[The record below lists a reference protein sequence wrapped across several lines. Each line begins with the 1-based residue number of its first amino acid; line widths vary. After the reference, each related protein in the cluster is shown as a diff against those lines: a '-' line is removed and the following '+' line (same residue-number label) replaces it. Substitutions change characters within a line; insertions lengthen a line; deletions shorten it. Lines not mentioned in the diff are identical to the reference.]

1 MKQKKDFRDSRQV
14 TVSTWICILCGVVLL
29 TAFTVISITE
39 ALPIEPVGV
48 VCLSIYIICAAITF
62 WVNRNYLRKKK
73 RRTAE
78 NTALNSIMTEIVQ
91 GIDQPFVITDPN
103 ERIVWYNNAFSHI
116 SGRRGL
122 LFGMSLTEF
131 CQISP
136 EELAKNNKSFATPEA
151 EQLQLAVKET
161 DNTVGCATVPFGS
174 RRYTMRSFEMR
185 LAGKN
190 YFISILTDS
199 TELWELKEKTEAESP
214 VVAYVSLDN
223 LDELAQYVRVS
234 SREAATQAENVIKQW
249 AGDLNALLC
258 EYERDKFILVF
269 EKQKLLQCV
278 ENRFAILEQIRDIK
292 LGDSSMPITVSM
304 GVSGV
309 GNSMTEREHNAR
321 TALDMALQRGGDQVA
336 LRGEN
341 GLEFFGGRTKNIQ
354 KKTKVMARVIAG
366 QLASLIARAGNVI
379 IMGHRN
385 PDFDSVGAC
394 VGIARLCMHCGVA
407 PKIIIDRDNQN
418 FRDCSERLLEVPEYR
433 DIFVDS
439 AAGMDLIRSDTLLI
453 IVDANNFTILE
464 DPAIA
469 ENISSIAIIDHHR
482 KTSEPGREPVLNYI
496 DPSASSACELVTE
509 ILEHCLPVGSL
520 LKEESTVMLSG
531 IMVDT
536 KNFTRSTGTRTFAA
550 ALYLRG
556 EGGNSETANTFFN
569 ENFDDFSAEAK
580 FGTNVT
586 IYRDSIAITTSLGSG
601 SPADRVAASKA
612 ADKLL
617 TVKNVDASFALVL
630 IDNVIHISARSN
642 GTINVQL
649 ILEKLNGGGHFNIAG
664 AQLSGK
670 NMKDA
675 LVRLKGAIDEYL
687 DNL

>member
-1 MKQKKDFRDSRQV
+1 MKQKKDIRDSRQV
-14 TVSTWICILCGVVLL
+14 TVATWICILCGVILFSVF
-29 TAFTVISITE
+29 TAVCITD
-39 ALPIEPVGV
+39 ALPPDVVGV
-48 VCLSIYIICAAITF
+48 VCLSVYVIAATITF
-62 WVNRNYLRKKK
+62 FVNRDYHQKK
-73 RRTAE
+73 RRRASE
-78 NTALNSIMTEIVQ
+78 NAALNGVMTEVIH
-91 GIDQPFVITDPN
+91 GIDQPVIITDPS
-103 ERIVWYNNAFSHI
+103 ELIIWYNNAFSHI
-116 SGRRGL
+116 AGRRRT
-122 LFGMSLTEF
+122 LFGVSFTEF

-136 EELAKNNKSFATPEA
+136 EELAKDNKTFNAADMGNLRHLADE
-151 EQLQLAVKET
+151 EQR
-161 DNTVGCATVPFGS
+161 DRGCATVNMDNRKYS
-174 RRYTMRSFEMR
+174 MRSFEMR
-185 LAGKN
+185 VAGKT
-190 YFISILTDS
+190 YYLSILTDT
-199 TELWELKEKTEAESP
+199 TELWALREKQEAETP

-234 SREAATQAENVIKQW
+234 SREAATEAENVIKKW
-249 AGDLNALLC
+249 AQSLDALMC
-258 EYERDKFILVF
+258 EYERDKFLLVF
-269 EKQKLLQCV
+269 EKQKLLICI
-278 ENRFAILEQIRDIK
+278 ENRFDILEDIRNIR

-304 GVSGV
+304 GISAIGS
-309 GNSMTEREHNAR
+309 NMTEREHNAR

-354 KKTKVMARVIAG
+354 KRTKVMSRVIAE
-366 QLASLIARAGNVI
+366 QLTSLIARSGNVL
-379 IMGHRN
+379 IMGHSN

-394 VGIARLCMHCGVA
+394 VGVARLCMHCGVS
-407 PKIIIDRDNQN
+407 PKIIINRSHQS
-418 FRDCSERLLEVPEYR
+418 FLDCTERLCELPEYH
-433 DIFVDS
+433 DIFIDS
-439 AAGMDLIRSDTLLI
+439 AAGMDLICSDTLLI
-453 IVDANNFTILE
+453 IVDANNLTILE
-464 DPAIA
+464 D
-469 ENISSIAIIDHHR
+469 SSIVENVNAVAIIDHHR
-482 KTSEPGREPVLNYI
+482 KTSELKKEPVLTYI

-509 ILEHCLPVGSL
+509 VLEHCLPVGSL
-520 LKEESTVMLSG
+520 QKEEATVMLSG

-556 EGGNSETANTFFN
+556 EGGNAEIANTFFN
-569 ENFDDFSAEAK
+569 EDFDDFSAEAK
-580 FGTNVT
+580 FRNNVT
-586 IYRDSIAITTSLGSG
+586 IYRDSIAITTSNGTGNAS
-601 SPADRVAASKA
+601 DRVAASKA

-687 DNL
+687 DNI

>member
-1 MKQKKDFRDSRQV
+1 MKLKKDLRDSRQV

-29 TAFTVISITE
+29 SAFTVVCITDVSPTE
-39 ALPIEPVGV
+39 IVGV
-48 VCLSIYIICAAITF
+48 ICLSIYIVCATITF
-62 WVNRNYLRKKK
+62 LVNRNYRLKKK
-73 RRTAE
+73 RRATE
-78 NTALNSIMTEIVQ
+78 NAALSSIMTEVIH
-91 GIDQPFVITDPN
+91 GIDQPFVITDPS
-103 ERIVWYNNAFSHI
+103 ERIIWYNDTFSRMT
-116 SGRRGL
+116 GRRGT
-122 LFGMSLTEF
+122 LFGISFTEF

-136 EELAKNNKSFATPEA
+136 EELAKNNKSFASPEA
-151 EQLQLAVKET
+151 DRLNFMSNQDQSDA
-161 DNTVGCATVPFGS
+161 GSATVALGD

-185 LAGKN
+185 VAGKT
-190 YFISILTDS
+190 YFLSVLSDS
-199 TELWELKEKTEAESP
+199 TDLWALRAKLDDETP
-214 VVAYVSLDN
+214 VVAYVALDN

-234 SREAATQAENVIKQW
+234 SREAATEAENVIKQW
-249 AGDLNALLC
+249 AHELDALMC
-258 EYERDKFILVF
+258 EYERDKFLLVF
-269 EKQKLLQCV
+269 EKQKLLTCI
-278 ENRFAILEQIRDIK
+278 ENRFDILEQIREIK

-304 GVSGV
+304 GISYIGS
-309 GNSMTEREHNAR
+309 NMTERETGAR

-354 KKTKVMARVIAG
+354 KRTKVMARVIAG
-366 QLASLIARAGNVI
+366 QLAALISRSGNVI

-385 PDFDSVGAC
+385 PDFDSIGAC
-394 VGIARLCMHCGVA
+394 VGIARLCMHCGVP
-407 PKIIIDRDNQN
+407 PKIIINRDNEN
-418 FRDCSERLLEVPEYR
+418 FRDCSERLLKVPEYR

-439 AAGMDLIRSDTLLI
+439 AAGMDLICSDTLLV
-453 IVDANNFTILE
+453 IVDANNFAILE

-469 ENISSIAIIDHHR
+469 DNISSIAIIDHHR

-556 EGGNSETANTFFN
+556 EGGNSEIAHTFFN
-569 ENFDDFSAEAK
+569 EDFDDFSAEAK

-586 IYRDSIAITTSLGSG
+586 IYRDSIAITTSLGTGNAS
-601 SPADRVAASKA
+601 DRVAASKA

>member
-1 MKQKKDFRDSRQV
+1 MKNRKDMRDSHQV
-14 TVSTWICILCGVVLL
+14 TLATWICIFCGAILL
-29 TAFTVISITE
+29 AAYTVICAVDSFPEEI
-39 ALPIEPVGV
+39 VGIL
-48 VCLSIYIICAAITF
+48 CLLIYLACATF
-62 WVNRNYLRKKK
+62 AFLANRKYRSKKK
-73 RRTAE
+73 LRVGE
-78 NTALNSIMTEIVQ
+78 NAALSTLMTEVVQ
-91 GIDQPFVITDPN
+91 AVDIPFVLTDSN
-103 ERIVWYNNAFSHI
+103 EQIIWYNDEFYRIVD
-116 SGRRGL
+116 RRGS
-122 LFGMSLTEF
+122 LFGIRLTEF
-131 CQISP
+131 CQIAP
-136 EELAKNNKSFATPEA
+136 EELAKNNRNFS
-151 EQLQLAVKET
+151 
-161 DNTVGCATVPFGS
+161 TVSPDLPRLLEPSENPLGTAPTVLGE
-174 RRYTMRSFEMR
+174 RNYIARSFEMR
-185 LAGKN
+185 VAGKT
-190 YFISILTDS
+190 YFLSIFTDS
-199 TELWELKEKTEAESP
+199 TELLALKNRLEAEAP
-214 VVAYVSLDN
+214 VIAYVSLDN

-234 SREAATQAENVIKQW
+234 SREAAAEAENVIKHW
-249 AGDLNALLC
+249 ATELNALVR
-258 EYERDKFILVF
+258 EYERDKFLLIF
-269 EKQKLLQCV
+269 EKKTLEECI
-278 ENRFAILEQIRDIK
+278 ENKFDILEQIRNIK

-304 GVSGV
+304 GISAV
-309 GNSMTEREHNAR
+309 GSTITERDRNAR

-336 LRGEN
+336 LRGET

-366 QLASLIARAGNVI
+366 QLAALIANSGNVI

-385 PDFDSVGAC
+385 PDFDSIGAC
-394 VGIARLCMHCGVA
+394 VGIARLCMHCGVS
-407 PKIIIDRDNQN
+407 PKIIIDRSNGN
-418 FRDCSERLLEVPEYR
+418 FLDCSSRLLALEEYHN
-433 DIFVDS
+433 IFVD
-439 AAGMDLIRSDTLLI
+439 AATGIDLIRSDTLLV
-453 IVDANNFTILE
+453 IVDANNFAILE

-469 ENISSIAIIDHHR
+469 ENVSSIAVIDHHR
-482 KTSEPGREPVLNYI
+482 KTSETKFDPTLNYI
-496 DPSASSACELVTE
+496 DPSASSACELVAE
-509 ILEHCLPVGSL
+509 ILEQCLPVGKL

-556 EGGNSETANTFFN
+556 EGGNAEIASTFFN
-569 ENFDDFSAEAK
+569 EDFDDFSAEAK
-580 FGTNVT
+580 FSSNVT

-601 SPADRVAASKA
+601 SASDRVAASKA

-675 LVRLKGAIDEYL
+675 LIRLKAAIDEYL

>member
-1 MKQKKDFRDSRQV
+1 MKNKKDFRDSHQV
-14 TVSTWICILCGVVLL
+14 TVSTWICILCGVFLL
-29 TAFTVISITE
+29 TFFTSVCITE
-39 ALPIEPVGV
+39 MLPPVPVGV
-48 VCLSIYIICAAITF
+48 VCLTVYIGCAAVTF
-62 WVNRNYLRKKK
+62 LVNRNYRKKKK
-73 RRTAE
+73 RRAAE
-78 NTALNSIMTEIVQ
+78 NTALNSIMTEVIH
-91 GIDQPFVITDPN
+91 GIDQPFFITDPN
-103 ERIVWYNNAFSHI
+103 ERIIWYNEAFLNI
-116 SGRRGL
+116 TGQKRT
-122 LFGMSLTEF
+122 LFGVNLTEF
-131 CQISP
+131 CQVSP
-136 EELAKNNKSFATPEA
+136 EELAKHNKSFASSEVDPFKFTENEEA
-151 EQLQLAVKET
+151 EA
-161 DNTVGCATVPFGS
+161 GGSATVSFGED
-174 RRYTMRSFEMR
+174 RYTMRSFEIR
-185 LAGKN
+185 VAGKT
-190 YFISILTDS
+190 YFVSILTET
-199 TELWELKEKTEAESP
+199 TELWNLRELREAETP
-214 VVAYVSLDN
+214 AVAYVTLDN

-234 SREAATQAENVIKQW
+234 SREAATEAENVIKAW
-249 AGDLNALLC
+249 AQELDALMC
-258 EYERDKFILVF
+258 EYERDKFLLVF
-269 EKQKLLQCV
+269 EKQKLLTCI
-278 ENRFAILEQIRDIK
+278 EKRFEILEKVREIK

-304 GVSGV
+304 GICAI
-309 GNSMTEREHNAR
+309 GNNMTERENGAR

-336 LRGEN
+336 LRGEQ

-354 KKTKVMARVIAG
+354 KRTKVMARVIAG
-366 QLASLIARAGNVI
+366 QLASLISRAGNVI

-385 PDFDSVGAC
+385 PDFDSIGAC
-394 VGIARLCMHCGVA
+394 VGLARLCMHCGVT
-407 PKIIIDRDNQN
+407 PRIIVDRNNEN
-418 FRDCSERLLEVPEYR
+418 FRDCSERLLEIPEYR
-433 DIFVDS
+433 DVFVDA

-453 IVDANNFTILE
+453 IADANNFAILE

-469 ENISSIAIIDHHR
+469 ENISSVAIIDHHR
-482 KTSEPGREPVLNYI
+482 KTAELGLEPVLNYI

-556 EGGNSETANTFFN
+556 EGGSSEIAHTFFN
-569 ENFDDFSAEAK
+569 EDFDDFSAEAK
-580 FGTNVT
+580 FGSNVT
-586 IYRDSIAITTSLGSG
+586 IYRDSIAITTSFGTGSA
-601 SPADRVAASKA
+601 SDRVAASKA

-630 IDNVIHISARSN
+630 IENVIHISARSN

-664 AQLSGK
+664 AQLSGR

>member
-1 MKQKKDFRDSRQV
+1 MKLKKDLRDSRQV
-14 TVSTWICILCGVVLL
+14 TVSTWICILCGMVLL
-29 TAFTVISITE
+29 SAFTAVCITNVFPTEIFGVI
-39 ALPIEPVGV
+39 
-48 VCLSIYIICAAITF
+48 CLSVYIACAAVAF
-62 WVNRNYLRKKK
+62 FVNRNYRQKKK
-73 RRTAE
+73 RRTSE
-78 NTALNSIMTEIVQ
+78 NTALSSVMTDVIH
-91 GIDQPFVITDPN
+91 GIDQPFVITDPA
-103 ERIVWYNNAFSHI
+103 ERIIWYNDAFFQI
-116 SGRRGL
+116 TGRRGT
-122 LFGMSLTEF
+122 LFGVGFTEF

-136 EELAKNNKSFATPEA
+136 EELAKNNKNFAAPEA
-151 EQLQLAVKET
+151 ERIQFVSVAS
-161 DNTVGCATVPFGS
+161 DDAGCATVEMGD
-174 RRYTMRSFEMR
+174 RKYTMRSFEMR
-185 LAGKN
+185 VAGKP
-190 YFISILTDS
+190 YFLSILTDA
-199 TELWELKEKTEAESP
+199 TDLWALRERLEAETP
-214 VVAYVSLDN
+214 AVAYVTLDN

-234 SREAATQAENVIKQW
+234 SREAATEAENVIKHW
-249 AGDLNALLC
+249 AQELDALMC
-258 EYERDKFILVF
+258 EYERDKFLLVF
-269 EKQKLLQCV
+269 EKQKLLTCI
-278 ENRFAILEQIRDIK
+278 ENRFDILEQVREIK

-304 GVSGV
+304 GISCI
-309 GNSMTEREHNAR
+309 GNSMIEREHNAR

-354 KKTKVMARVIAG
+354 KRTKVMARVIAG
-366 QLASLIARAGNVI
+366 QLASLIARSGNVI

-385 PDFDSVGAC
+385 PDFDSIGAC
-394 VGIARLCMHCGVA
+394 VGVARLCMHCGVP
-407 PKIIIDRDNQN
+407 PKIIIDRNNQN
-418 FRDCSERLLEVPEYR
+418 FRDCTERLLEMPEYR
-433 DIFVDS
+433 DIFVDA
-439 AAGMDLIRSDTLLI
+439 AAGMDLICSDTLLVV
-453 IVDANNFTILE
+453 VDANNFAILE
-464 DPAIA
+464 EPAIA
-469 ENISSIAIIDHHR
+469 ENITSVAIIDHHR
-482 KTSEPGREPVLNYI
+482 KTSELGREPVLNYI

-556 EGGNSETANTFFN
+556 EGGNSEIAHTFFN
-569 ENFDDFSAEAK
+569 EDFDDFSAEAK
-580 FGTNVT
+580 FGSNVT
-586 IYRDSIAITTSLGSG
+586 IYRDSIAITTSLGTGNAS
-601 SPADRVAASKA
+601 DRVAASKA

-630 IDNVIHISARSN
+630 IDNIIHISARSN

-649 ILEKLNGGGHFNIAG
+649 ILEKLNGGGHYNIAG

>member
-1 MKQKKDFRDSRQV
+1 MKQKKDMRDSRQV
-14 TVSTWICILCGVVLL
+14 TVATWICILCGVVLML
-29 TAFTVISITE
+29 AYTVVSITD
-39 ALPIEPVGV
+39 AFSTDIIGV
-48 VCLSIYIICAAITF
+48 VCLSIYIFCAAVAF
-62 WVNRNYLRKKK
+62 FVNRNYRHKKK
-73 RRTAE
+73 MRVAE
-78 NTALNSIMTEIVQ
+78 NTALNSVMTDVIH
-91 GIDQPFVITDPN
+91 GIDQPVVITDPN
-103 ERIVWYNNAFSHI
+103 ERIIWYNDAFLAATE
-116 SGRRGL
+116 RRGN
-122 LFGMSLTEF
+122 LFSVSFTEF

-136 EELAKNNKSFATPEA
+136 EALAKNNKSFAIAEA
-151 EQLQLAVKET
+151 ERSLFSGENT
-161 DNTVGCATVPFGS
+161 DEGCASTEIGNRIYV
-174 RRYTMRSFEMR
+174 MRSFEMR
-185 LAGKN
+185 VAGKT
-190 YFISILTDS
+190 YYLSIMTDS
-199 TELWELKEKTEAESP
+199 TELCSLRERMEAETP

-234 SREAATQAENVIKQW
+234 TREASSEAENVIKQW
-249 AGDLNALLC
+249 AHELDALVL
-258 EYERDKFILVF
+258 EYERDKFLLVF
-269 EKQKLLQCV
+269 EKKMLLRCI
-278 ENRFAILEQIRDIK
+278 EDRFYILEKIRSIK
-292 LGDSSMPITVSM
+292 LGDNSMPVTVSM
-304 GVSGV
+304 GICCV
-309 GNSMTEREHNAR
+309 GSNMTERETGAR

-336 LRGEN
+336 LRGEK
-341 GLEFFGGRTKNIQ
+341 GLEFFGGRTKNVQ
-354 KKTKVMARVIAG
+354 KRTKVMARVIAG
-366 QLASLIARAGNVI
+366 QLASLISTAGNVI

-385 PDFDSVGAC
+385 PDFDSIGAC
-394 VGIARLCMHCGVA
+394 VGIARLCMHCGVS
-407 PKIIIDRDNQN
+407 PKIIINRSNNN
-418 FRDCSERLLEVPEYR
+418 FRDCSEQLLTVPEYR
-433 DIFVDS
+433 DIFVDA

-453 IVDANNFTILE
+453 IVDANNFAILE
-464 DPAIA
+464 DSAIA

-482 KTSEPGREPVLNYI
+482 KTAELTREPVLNYI

-509 ILEHCLPVGSL
+509 ILEHCLPVGSML
-520 LKEESTVMLSG
+520 HEESTVMLSG

-556 EGGNSETANTFFN
+556 EGGNAEIASTFFN
-569 ENFDDFSAEAK
+569 EDFDDFSAEAK
-580 FGTNVT
+580 FGSNVT

-601 SPADRVAASKA
+601 SASDRVAASKA

-649 ILEKLNGGGHFNIAG
+649 ILEKLNGGGHYNIAG